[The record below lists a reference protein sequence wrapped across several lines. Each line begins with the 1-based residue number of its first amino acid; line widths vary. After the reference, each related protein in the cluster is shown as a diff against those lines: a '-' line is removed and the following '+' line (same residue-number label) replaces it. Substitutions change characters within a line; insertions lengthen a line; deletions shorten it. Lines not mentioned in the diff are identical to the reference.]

1 MKIDVPLP
9 GTEYQEPY
17 LRFQLVQIGYRE
29 AEIDG
34 MTYFEAVQ
42 MMMFKRY
49 DRHVED
55 LYTKRAM
62 KKSG

>member
-1 MKIDVPLP
+1 MPLP
-9 GTEYQEPY
+9 SGQYQEPY
-17 LRFQLVQIGYRE
+17 LRFQLVQIGYGER
-29 AEIDG
+29 EIDC
-34 MTYFEAVQ
+34 MTYFEAVEKL
-42 MMMFKRY
+42 MFKRY